1 MYFLSRRRR
10 QTSGALVT
18 GVQTVDPPIYRDPL
32 PGRGRDGQ
40 RLVAAERDELP
51 ADAVETHHLAEVNVD
66 EPAVQRNLAA
76 RDARRDRRMGAQV
89 RELNDDILEAGGA
102 DEAGIVE
109 ARIARPHDMFGG
121 VAVAQPCGDLGHAFH
136 HVRSEEHTSELQSL
150 MRISYA
156 VF

>member
-18 GVQTVDPPIYRDPL
+18 GVQTCALPIYREPL
-32 PGRGRDGQ
+32 AGRERDGQ

-121 VAVAQPCGDLGHAFH
+121 VAVAQPCGDIGQDRKSTRLNSSH
-136 HVRSEEHTSELQSL
+136 
-150 MRISYA
+150 
-156 VF
+156 

>member
-1 MYFLSRRRR
+1 MIRRPPRSTR
-10 QTSGALVT
+10 TDTLFPYTTLFRSEPGSPWSGGLRLI
-18 GVQTVDPPIYRDPL
+18 GVHREPPA
-32 PGRGRDGQ
+32 GRERDGQ

-89 RELNDDILEAGGA
+89 RELNEDILEAGGA
-102 DEAGIVE
+102 DDAGIVE

-121 VAVAQPCGDLGHAFH
+121 VAVAQPCGDIEIGRA
-136 HVRSEEHTSELQSL
+136 HV
-150 MRISYA
+150 
-156 VF
+156 